1 MTSLVARKN
10 GGARTNLPYNIL
22 PWEFHRNLVIF
33 GRILIE
39 KMSTIKIEIKR
50 HWGFSFE

>member
-1 MTSLVARKN
+1 MYDEIIQTTES
-10 GGARTNLPYNIL
+10 
-22 PWEFHRNLVIF
+22 HRNLVIF

-50 HWGFSFE
+50 HWAFSFE